1 MQEINLIW
9 YVVFHLRRNTTN
21 FQVKTEDGRREIIME
36 TLRDSTDYLHHP
48 ATTSFG
54 RLIVT
59 RLRK

>member
-21 FQVKTEDGRREIIME
+21 FKTEDGRREIIME

-48 ATTSFG
+48 TTTTIFG